1 MAAVALAVADR
12 ILVLNDG
19 ELVEQGRYAELVA
32 RGGLFAVLDAS
43 GRFVADAEDPTD
55 RYAEPTLTAL

>member
-43 GRFVADAEDPTD
+43 GRFVAAIIGMSSPC
-55 RYAEPTLTAL
+55 